1 MPNPSSNE
9 PLPPAPAQKPLN
21 FLEFTNPND
30 PVIDRLVQSLDKAYN
45 RPWLMMWRSFLQ
57 GVMTAIGASVGTI
70 LIIAI
75 IGFTVSK
82 LGGIELFRPGIEKL
96 QDMITAGLSTKIQ
109 NAVPTINAS
118 TQLKDIQYS
127 PSPEQ

>member
-1 MPNPSSNE
+1 
-9 PLPPAPAQKPLN
+9 
-21 FLEFTNPND
+21 
-30 PVIDRLVQSLDKAYN
+30 
-45 RPWLMMWRSFLQ
+45 MWRSFLQ